1 MKSLAGCEG
10 AEDAEKTDVVFIT
23 EKCCNIDEL
32 ASCDLLER
40 GGDFLFLRGG
50 EETGALGELAG
61 IDRGGEVRVN
71 RAGHETARIRDLFDR
86 LPALETPVRFQL
98 AIV

>member
-1 MKSLAGCEG
+1 VKSLASCEG
-10 AEDAEKTDVVFIT
+10 AEDVEKTDVVFIT

-32 ASCDLLER
+32 ASCDLFKR
-40 GGDFLFLRGG
+40 GDFLFLRGV

-71 RAGHETARIRDLFDR
+71 RAGHETARDVFDR